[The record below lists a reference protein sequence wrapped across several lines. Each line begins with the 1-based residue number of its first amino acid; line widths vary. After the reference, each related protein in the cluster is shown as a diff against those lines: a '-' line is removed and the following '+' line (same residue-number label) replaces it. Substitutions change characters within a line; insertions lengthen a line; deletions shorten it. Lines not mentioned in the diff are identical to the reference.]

1 MGSGKAGPLNMKL
14 IYSYP
19 AAAALAL
26 LLAGGAVAQPAEDFA
41 RRGIGCFKGGDYTCA
56 IVNLN
61 KAIGFNPYLEERLN
75 PVLAKAYAR
84 RGAVAYREAL
94 YGRAI
99 ADFDESLRVDPGQDD
114 VRQARDRAFRAFN
127 KPAARPAA
135 PAKDSEPEPPTPWF
149 NLVGLVLLA
158 AGAAVS
164 LWMFW
169 KVQYAARQKKKKV
182 PVVQGM
188 LLPPLPPE
196 KKPEQKG
203 PVVSLLEQARALA
216 AQGNYD
222 GARNLLA
229 RKGQPDLQDY
239 HLFLEIYVRLGD
251 LMRAKLTA
259 SQIAYELETKPG
271 SVCEYRLY
279 FTLADACKG
288 EDWAALAHQLRQMGL
303 SGMLKA
309 LPFAGAKEDYY
320 ELGLALE
327 GQGET
332 DLALRIYQQ
341 FEDVE
346 RLYKDVA
353 GRCRRLKEM
362 KARPPAPPAGAQAPA
377 AGSAVNVYGQTLA
390 GRYEVKGDLG
400 EGGMGIVYEGWDPL
414 DHKRVAI
421 KRMHSWLKEYPEEY
435 ARFKKEAEIVSRLK
449 HPNIIGVY
457 GVIEQAGDVYL
468 VFDYLAGRTLD
479 SIIKETKG
487 LRLAECKQVM
497 QGVCGAVDYAHR
509 FNIIHRD
516 LKPANIMVQPDGSVM
531 VMDFGLASELRESMT
546 RVTHHTMS
554 GTPIYMAPEQNQGIV
569 KKECD
574 VYALGVC
581 LYEMLTAKVPFGGG
595 DLQKQK
601 ALKDY
606 REVTALLPW
615 LPSGIDQVIGRAL
628 EPEPEQRYA
637 SPLDFYAD
645 LEALK

>member
-1 MGSGKAGPLNMKL
+1 MKI
-14 IYSYP
+14 IYSYL

-26 LLAGGAVAQPAEDFA
+26 LLAGAAAAQPAEDYA
-41 RRGIGCFKGGDYTCA
+41 RRGIGCFKDGDYTCA
-56 IVNLN
+56 ILNLN
-61 KAIGFNPYLEERLN
+61 KAISFNPYLEDRLS

-84 RGAVAYREAL
+84 RGAGAYREGQ
-94 YGRAI
+94 YGKAI
-99 ADFDESLRVDPGQDD
+99 ADFDESIRLDPDRND
-114 VRQARDRAFRAFN
+114 VRQARDRAFRAFE
-127 KPAARPAA
+127 KPAPGPAA
-135 PAKDSEPEPPTPWF
+135 PVKDSEPEPPTPWF
-149 NLVGLVLLA
+149 NLAGLVLLG

-169 KVQYAARQKKKKV
+169 KVQYAARQKKKKI
-182 PVVQGM
+182 PAAQDL
-188 LLPPLPPE
+188 LLPQSPAE
-196 KKPEQKG
+196 KKAEPK
-203 PVVSLLEQARALA
+203 VTAATLLEQARALA
-216 AQGNYD
+216 AQQNYE

-259 SQIAYELETKPG
+259 SQIAYELETRPG
-271 SVCEYRLY
+271 NVCEYSLY
-279 FTLADACKG
+279 FSLAEACKG
-288 EDWAALAHQLRQMGL
+288 EEWAALAHQLRQMGL

-309 LPFAGAKEDYY
+309 LPFIDAKEDYY
-320 ELGLALE
+320 TLGLSFE

-332 DLALRIYQQ
+332 DLALKIYQQ
-341 FEDVE
+341 FEGEE

-353 GRCRRLKEM
+353 ARCRRLKEM
-362 KARPPAPPAGAQAPA
+362 KAPPPAPPAGSQANPAAPAPA
-377 AGSAVNVYGQTLA
+377 APGVNVYGQTLA

-414 DHKRVAI
+414 DHKKVAI

-468 VFDYLAGRTLD
+468 VFDYIAGRTLD
-479 SIIKETKG
+479 SIIKETRG

-509 FNIIHRD
+509 YNIIHRD
-516 LKPANIMVQPDGSVM
+516 LKPANIMVQPDGGVM
-531 VMDFGLASELRESMT
+531 VMDFGLASELRDSMT

-554 GTPIYMAPEQNQGIV
+554 GTPIYMAPEQSQGIV

-581 LYEMLTAKVPFGGG
+581 LYEMLTAKVPFGGA

-601 ALKDY
+601 GLKDY

-628 EPEPEQRYA
+628 EPEPEHRYA